1 MLSFNI
7 YPSVFGIYLFEMELN
22 LYGFGFWYGKL
33 NVFNKNKNLLSN
45 IYAMHKAQ
53 RKEGSHPERRRQ
65 CRRSRMGITSK
76 DLV

>member
-1 MLSFNI
+1 
-7 YPSVFGIYLFEMELN
+7 MELN

-53 RKEGSHPERRRQ
+53 RKAVTLSEDGNAIVVEW
-65 CRRSRMGITSK
+65 
-76 DLV
+76 V